1 MNKSKLFLILSIVA
15 IAIGGAMF
23 IAGAVLSM
31 LGHTFVGDILMGSSS
46 IFGLGA
52 LALLILRLL
61 LMAKNPEQ
69 FPEYQPQ
76 PKVVV
81 KVVDV
86 KEVQKT
92 NEEKLYEQYE
102 DLYKR
107 NLITKEE
114 LDQKRQELLEK

>member
-1 MNKSKLFLILSIVA
+1 MKKAKLFLILSIVA
-15 IAIGGAMF
+15 IAIGVGMF
-23 IAGAVLSM
+23 ITGAVLAV
-31 LGHTFVGDILMGSSS
+31 LNYRRPGDILMGVSS
-46 IFGLGA
+46 IFGFIGLG
-52 LALLILRLL
+52 LLIVRLVV
-61 LMAKNPEQ
+61 MAKNPEQ

-76 PKVVV
+76 PRVVV

-86 KEVQKT
+86 KEVTKT

-114 LDQKRQELLEK
+114 LDQKRQELLGK